1 MKKIYIDAGTYNGG
15 ILQNFIEVYEMQKDA
30 KNWSIFCFDPL
41 TTYTE
46 RINGII
52 DSKFP
57 KAEWWNGDE
66 NTQLN
71 HFSLEPKALW
81 TEDGDVTFYK
91 YSANGSAPH
100 DDGSGLMYWKAEVE
114 CKEWGGEIVDESK
127 VPCISLSNFIKDN
140 CSKEDFLVLKCNIE
154 GAEYEIIKDLIST
167 GAMDYVDEFFCDF
180 HIYSKYVSKDLIS
193 KYAYSKDL
201 FEMHDKNAK
210 LLSEYIESRGD
221 TFKIN
226 ARGKWQAQNN
236 IGLLG
241 IQEVK

>member
-1 MKKIYIDAGTYNGG
+1 
-15 ILQNFIEVYEMQKDA
+15 QNFIDVYEMQKDA
-30 KNWSIFCFDPL
+30 KNWSIYCFDPL

-52 DSKFP
+52 NSKFP
-57 KAEWWNGDE
+57 KEEWWNQGSG
-66 NTQLN
+66 TTLN

-81 TEDGDVTFYK
+81 IEDGDVTFYK
-91 YSANGSAPH
+91 YSATGAPPH
-100 DDGSGLMYWKAEVE
+100 DDGSGLMFWKSEIE
-114 CKEWGGEIVDESK
+114 TKEWGGEIVDESK

-140 CSKEDFLVLKCNIE
+140 FSKEDFIVLKCNIE

-180 HIYSKYVSKDLIS
+180 HIYSKYVSKDLIN
-193 KYAYSKDL
+193 KYDYAKDL
-201 FEMHDKNAK
+201 FETHEKNAK

-221 TFKIN
+221 TFQIN
-226 ARGKWQAQNN
+226 ARGKWQAQND
-236 IGLLG
+236 IGLRG